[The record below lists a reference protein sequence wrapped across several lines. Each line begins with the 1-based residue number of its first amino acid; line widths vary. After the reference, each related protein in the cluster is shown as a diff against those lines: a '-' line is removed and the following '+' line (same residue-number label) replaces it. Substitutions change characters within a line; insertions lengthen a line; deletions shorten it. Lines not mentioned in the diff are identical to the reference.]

1 MSGAGRGRL
10 AIRRVPGPP
19 SPKDRPGRSSLNKAR
34 RNRTLAL
41 AGVFQA
47 ACLVQQLAHHGR
59 ADEAALA
66 ASINSVLALDAPSA
80 EAVYGNARG
89 VMLGLQCLRDNL
101 NQPKSAGGVE
111 IARYVASVLQLERTL
126 ERDTVMLAA
135 IRHGLKSMI
144 TALPVNHGST
154 NTSIGPNVTTQ
165 LAELYRATLS
175 TIKPRIMVSGEH
187 GHLNDPATAEMV
199 RAVLLAGIRSA
210 YLWRQL
216 GGSRWQLFI
225 SGQTTVRE
233 AQQILEQLAARPTV
247 THARDR

>member
-1 MSGAGRGRL
+1 
-10 AIRRVPGPP
+10 
-19 SPKDRPGRSSLNKAR
+19 
-34 RNRTLAL
+34 LAL

-47 ACLVQQLAHHGR
+47 ACLVRQLAHHGR
-59 ADEAALA
+59 ADEAAFA
-66 ASINSVLALDAPSA
+66 ASLNSVFALDAPSA
-80 EAVYGNARG
+80 EAVYGDARG
-89 VMLGLQCLRDNL
+89 VILGLQCLRDNL
-101 NQPKSAGGVE
+101 NRPKTSGGVE

-144 TALPVNHGST
+144 ATLPVKDGGTTST
-154 NTSIGPNVTTQ
+154 GTDPKVAPK
-165 LAELYRATLS
+165 LAELYQATLS

-216 GGSRWQLFI
+216 GGSRWQLLI
-225 SGQTTVRE
+225 SRQTIVHE
-233 AQQILEQLAARPTV
+233 AQQILEQLAARPTRR
-247 THARDR
+247 A

>member
-1 MSGAGRGRL
+1 M
-10 AIRRVPGPP
+10 
-19 SPKDRPGRSSLNKAR
+19 
-34 RNRTLAL
+34 AL

-59 ADEAALA
+59 ADEAAFA
-66 ASINSVLALDAPSA
+66 ASLNSVFALDAASA
-80 EAVYGNARG
+80 EAVYGEARG
-89 VMLGLQCLRDNL
+89 VMLGLQCLRNNL
-101 NQPKSAGGVE
+101 NRPKTSGGVE

-144 TALPVNHGST
+144 ATLPVKDSGTTST
-154 NTSIGPNVTTQ
+154 GTDPKVTPK
-165 LAELYRATLS
+165 LAELYQATLS

-216 GGSRWQLFI
+216 GGSRWQLLI
-225 SGQTTVRE
+225 SRQTIVHE
-233 AQQILEQLAARPTV
+233 AQQILEQLAARPTRR
-247 THARDR
+247 ARPR

>member
-1 MSGAGRGRL
+1 MNN
-10 AIRRVPGPP
+10 PT
-19 SPKDRPGRSSLNKAR
+19 

-59 ADEAALA
+59 ADEAAFA
-66 ASINSVLALDAPSA
+66 ASLNSVFALDAPSA
-80 EAVYGNARG
+80 EAIYGDARG
-89 VMLGLQCLRDNL
+89 VMLGLQCLSDNL
-101 NQPKSAGGVE
+101 NRPKTSGGVE

-144 TALPVNHGST
+144 ATLPAEDGDT
-154 NTSIGPNVTTQ
+154 NAGTDPKVAPK
-165 LAELYRATLS
+165 LAELYQATLS

-187 GHLNDPATAEMV
+187 GHLNDRATAEMV

-216 GGSRWQLFI
+216 GGSRWQLLI
-225 SGQTTVRE
+225 SRQTIMHE
-233 AQQILEQLAARPTV
+233 AQQILEQLAARPTRR
-247 THARDR
+247 ARPR